1 MNQREIAKTKMYNAL
16 DTFLTKNADVYAG
29 NNAFIKDSTNFSNQL
44 IAVNNLATIL
54 SVDNTGY
61 SQQKLDAKNAMAD
74 NAAALCGFAVVGLKK
89 LKKNL
94 EASQLHIS
102 STEYSHI
109 PDTESKALAQSV
121 HDEMFSVLALL
132 SPDYI
137 TDTDLLDLQT
147 LINTFS
153 NTQGSAMSV
162 NTGTPQ
168 QRNNF
173 KQAVINIDAI
183 IADIL
188 LLARKYETSNAEFYN
203 NLVAQTAI
211 PVVNIHHTTFSAT
224 VKKKVDNTPIAN
236 ATASISNSKKTGA
249 SDSNGF
255 IVTTQHPF
263 HKITFEQ
270 TMLC

>member
-16 DTFLTKNADVYAG
+16 DTFLTDNNAVFSA
-29 NNAFIKDSTNFSNQL
+29 NNAFTTDRANYAAQL
-44 IAVNNLATIL
+44 VVVNNLATIL

-61 SQQKLDAKNAMAD
+61 SQQKLYAKVVMAD
-74 NAAALCGFAVVGLKK
+74 KAAALCGFAVVGLKK

-121 HDEMFSVLALL
+121 HDEMENIINSLDGYV
-132 SPDYI
+132 
-137 TDTDLLDLQT
+137 TDTDLSDLQT
-147 LINTFS
+147 LIDKFS
-153 NTQGSAMSV
+153 ATQGSATSV

-188 LLARKYETSNAEFYN
+188 LLARKYITSNADFYN
-203 NLVAQTAI
+203 NLVAQTAV
-211 PVVNIHHTTFSAT
+211 PVVNIHHTTIFANG
-224 VKKKVDNTPIAN
+224 KKKKKKKPQDHKNT
-236 ATASISNSKKTGA
+236 
-249 SDSNGF
+249 
-255 IVTTQHPF
+255 
-263 HKITFEQ
+263 
-270 TMLC
+270 